1 MSDTQKAKRAIGLKY
16 EGGDKKNTPKVV
28 AKGYGDLAEAI
39 IAMAQETAILI
50 HEDPYLSEVL
60 ATLDVGQD
68 IPESLYYV
76 IAELLAYSYVLQG
89 KIPPGWEGIIKRID
103 FEV

>member
-1 MSDTQKAKRAIGLKY
+1 MSDKAKRAIGLKY
-16 EGGDKKNTPKVV
+16 KGGDKKNAPQVV
-28 AKGYGDLAEAI
+28 AKGYGDLAQAI
-39 IAMAQETAILI
+39 IAMAEETGILI

-60 ATLDVGQD
+60 ATLDIGQE

-76 IAELLAYSYVLQG
+76 VAELIAYSYVLQG
-89 KIPPGWEGIIKRID
+89 KIPPGWEGIIKRIN

>member
-1 MSDTQKAKRAIGLKY
+1 MNNKNKRAVGIKY
-16 EGGDKKNTPKVV
+16 NEAEPSESPTIV

-39 IAMAQETAILI
+39 IASAKENGVLI
-50 HEDPYLSEVL
+50 HEDPYLSEFL
-60 ATLDVGQD
+60 TTLDLGQS

-89 KIPPGWEGIIKRID
+89 KVPQSWRDAMPGID
-103 FEV
+103 EKI